1 MIGISELIVLAVFP
15 LLVFPLVALVKV
27 LKHRFAGHD
36 KLIWVL
42 VILLLPVIGAV
53 LYFFIAHQNR
63 MPAGKGR
70 REKSSPF
77 SFP

>member
-1 MIGISELIVLAVFP
+1 MLGISELVILVFIP
-15 LLVFPLVALVKV
+15 LLVLPLVALINV
-27 LKHRFAGHD
+27 LKHRFAGND

-53 LYFFIAHQNR
+53 LYFFIGHQNR
-63 MPAGKGR
+63 IPADKGR
-70 REKSSPF
+70 SEKSSPF